1 MKKGSELISEERE
14 EQIVKH
20 NWNLQNDEDYKQ
32 GELIKA
38 ALFCIDQQ
46 IFELPWQWTTKFR
59 EKIVN
64 KTKIEQLT
72 VAGALIAAEID
83 RLQNEQK

>member
-46 IFELPWQWTTKFR
+46 IFEWPWQWTTKFR